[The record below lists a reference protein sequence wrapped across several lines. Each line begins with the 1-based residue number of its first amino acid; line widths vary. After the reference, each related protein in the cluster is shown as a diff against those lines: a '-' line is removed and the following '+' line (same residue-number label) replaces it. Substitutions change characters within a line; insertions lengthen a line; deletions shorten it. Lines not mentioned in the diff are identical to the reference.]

1 MQGLLSYMACLLCV
15 AHHNRHEQNFQSPN
29 CVPIQC
35 VVLNEVKL
43 FHMCDLSA
51 ETISCFSE
59 LPQVFEVRIEVSSQL
74 FCHITIVLD
83 C

>member
-1 MQGLLSYMACLLCV
+1 MQGVLSYMACLLCV

-29 CVPIQC
+29 FSKQC
-35 VVLNEVKL
+35 VVLSEVKL

-59 LPQVFEVRIEVSSQL
+59 LPQVF
-74 FCHITIVLD
+74 
-83 C
+83 